1 MVKHLFNS
9 HIDWVGGRNS
19 IGDLQAGALNEKFSI
34 PETMAGPGVGTN
46 PDEMLLGAASTCY
59 SITLAAML
67 ERNEIPL
74 EHLKVEGQGVVDV
87 TKGIF
92 TYEKIT
98 YHVFMK
104 LAAGADES
112 KAIKLAERA
121 ESSCMISRAIQ
132 GNIKLETI
140 IKIEK

>member
-1 MVKHLFNS
+1 M
-9 HIDWVGGRNS
+9 D
-19 IGDLQAGALNEKFSI
+19 
-34 PETMAGPGVGTN
+34 GPGVGTN

-67 ERNEIPL
+67 ERNDIPL
-74 EHLKVEGQGVVDV
+74 EHLKVDAKGVVDV

-98 YHVFMK
+98 YHVAMK
-104 LAAGADES
+104 LTKASDEV
-112 KAIKLAERA
+112 KAIKLAKRA

-132 GNIKLETI
+132 GNIELETI
-140 IKIEK
+140 IRIDK